1 MIGAGCWKQSC
12 VTLYHFVE
20 KVEVVSYCFF
30 FHVWSNMEKTKKEY
44 VYGLI
49 YVLCT
54 SKTWPVWISWLLT
67 AYTIVKYILLLHRE
81 MEAWIGSLK

>member
-1 MIGAGCWKQSC
+1 
-12 VTLYHFVE
+12 
-20 KVEVVSYCFF
+20 
-30 FHVWSNMEKTKKEY
+30 MEKTKKEY

-81 MEAWIGSLK
+81 MEAWTGSLK